1 MALYLSLMRR
11 QRLRQRPKRL
21 RRSIMELRKEKSRNA
36 ARSRRGQ
43 ETEVFYDLA
52 HALPVAHNIRTNL
65 DKASIMRLALSHL
78 KMQRLLAAVE
88 WTDST
93 EMDIQTEGCPLRSL
107 DGFLMVLSEDGDMIF
122 LSDNV
127 DKHLGLG
134 QLELIG
140 QSVYDFIHPCDQDE
154 LQDLLSTRGLSQK
167 EMLGAECCFSLRM
180 KSTLVSKGRTV
191 HLKSASWKV
200 LQCSGHLKTSRF
212 HIQAASGTGP
222 GPQEAPQRFLVLVC
236 ESIPHPSHI
245 EYPLDSWTFQSRHT
259 LDMRFT
265 YCDERISELAGYSS
279 EDLIGGTLYEYVHA
293 QDSDSVGKSIYS
305 LLSKGQ
311 AVTAY
316 YRFLAKNGGYFW
328 AQTQATTVG
337 IGKSG
342 LPEGVVCLHS
352 VLSTI
357 QGAETILSL
366 EQTEGKRSQPGPGSS
381 LELVKVTPE
390 TDMHPRQAGEVEPL
404 CAEIIMALANC
415 KSGLSKNK
423 LLVFLRPADLSDE
436 DIESDPRQ
444 FSSPDLQ
451 ELLGPIFDPPR
462 KGPSVTQKLLTEET
476 CKPTNGLGPSTPV
489 PANTSDS
496 TPLAQP
502 QPQTK
507 RLLGME
513 EIQKFFAS
521 GKEGTSEETLQEL
534 ESLDLEMLAPYI
546 SMDEDFLLN
555 SAGQLFWE
563 RKDARVPEICVQKS
577 TLSASLVVLTT
588 STQQNQNHFQIREN
602 LFGWEGETCLAPS
615 GITRSTEEI
624 NLHPLDI
631 REGAVLDST
640 ETEVPKERREGSH
653 TGTQLKNR
661 KRAFQQ
667 TEEEESEAAD
677 VPKRPRLSQCGHLD
691 PSVQRMGSLK
701 SADRNNTEGRTQEGV
716 VTQRRLSMLDQPLVL
731 FGSLHPFVTE
741 DPALS
746 ELAQSDDEQEPLQSS
761 GAHFLSEDEFMW
773 DLGQAT

>member
-1 MALYLSLMRR
+1 MEEEVGESGS
-11 QRLRQRPKRL
+11 
-21 RRSIMELRKEKSRNA
+21 RSIIELRKEKSRNA

-43 ETEVFYDLA
+43 ETEVFCDLA
-52 HALPVAHNIRTNL
+52 HALPLAHNISTHL

-88 WTDST
+88 WTDAT
-93 EMDIQTEGCPLRSL
+93 EMDVQMEGCPLRSL

-154 LQDLLSTRGLSQK
+154 LQDLLSIRGLSQK
-167 EMLGAECCFSLRM
+167 AKLSAEYSFSLRM

-191 HLKSASWKV
+191 HLKSSSWKV
-200 LQCSGHLKTSRF
+200 LQCSGHMKTS
-212 HIQAASGTGP
+212 HLYVPPASGTDA
-222 GPQEAPQRFLVLVC
+222 GPQEAPQRFLVLIC
-236 ESIPHPSHI
+236 ESIAHPSHI
-245 EYPLDSWTFQSRHT
+245 EYPLDSRTFLSRHT
-259 LDMRFT
+259 LDMKFT

-279 EDLIGGTLYEYVHA
+279 EDLIGFTVYEYVHA
-293 QDSDSVGKSIYS
+293 QDSDSVGKSMHS

-342 LPEGVVCLHS
+342 VPEGVVCLHS
-352 VLSTI
+352 MLSTI
-357 QGAETILSL
+357 QGADTILSL
-366 EQTEGKRSQPGPGSS
+366 EQTEGKRLQPGPGSS
-381 LELVKVTPE
+381 LELVKFTPE
-390 TDMHPRQAGEVEPL
+390 MDMYSKQAGEVEPL

-415 KSGLSKNK
+415 TSGVSKNK
-423 LLVFLRPADLSDE
+423 LLVFLHPADLSDE

-462 KGPSVTQKLLTEET
+462 RRPSVSQKHLIEEAST
-476 CKPTNGLGPSTPV
+476 PVNDLGPSP
-489 PANTSDS
+489 PANASSS
-496 TPLAQP
+496 TPLAQS
-502 QPQTK
+502 QTK

-521 GKEGTSEETLQEL
+521 GKKGASKETMQEL

-546 SMDEDFLLN
+546 SMDEDFLL
-555 SAGQLFWE
+555 SCAGQLSLE
-563 RKDARVPEICVQKS
+563 TKDARVPENCVQKS
-577 TLSASLVVLTT
+577 TLSASLLVLTT
-588 STQQNQNHFQIREN
+588 STQQNQNHFLISEN
-602 LFGWEGETCLAPS
+602 LSGWESETCVAPT
-615 GITRSTEEI
+615 GVTQSTEEVS
-624 NLHPLDI
+624 LHPLGI
-631 REGAVLDST
+631 REGVVLDST
-640 ETEVPKERREGSH
+640 ETEMPEEMRKGSH
-653 TGTQLKNR
+653 TGTQLKHR
-661 KRAFQQ
+661 KRAFQLS
-667 TEEEESEAAD
+667 EEEESEATDA
-677 VPKRPRLSQCGHLD
+677 PKRPCLSQCGHLEQ
-691 PSVQRMGSLK
+691 SVQSMGSLENVDG
-701 SADRNNTEGRTQEGV
+701 SSTERNDQEGAV
-716 VTQRRLSMLDQPLVL
+716 AQRRLSVLDEPMVL
-731 FGSLHPFVTE
+731 FSNILPFVTE

-746 ELAQSDDEQEPLQSS
+746 ELALTDDEQEPLGSS
-761 GAHFLSEDEFMW
+761 REHFLSEDEFLW
-773 DLGQAT
+773 ALEQAT